1 MIAMLPGINDPW
13 YGPNNSV
20 IKMQINI
27 DGKIVHRWRHT
38 DIIILNQWKVI
49 GLTRFAFGR
58 QSKIENTSFALP
70 SGSSG
75 KNTPIASTSIWYKQ
89 LENTGSGSSLKYSL
103 SRPIT

>member
-1 MIAMLPGINDPW
+1 MIAMLPGINGPW
-13 YGPNNSV
+13 YGLNNSV
-20 IKMQINI
+20 IKMLINI
-27 DGKIVHRWRHT
+27 DGKIVRSA
-38 DIIILNQWKVI
+38 DIIILNQWRVI

-103 SRPIT
+103 SRPVT

>member
-1 MIAMLPGINDPW
+1 M
-13 YGPNNSV
+13 
-20 IKMQINI
+20 
-27 DGKIVHRWRHT
+27 
-38 DIIILNQWKVI
+38 

-103 SRPIT
+103 SRPVI